1 MLFCAQNLNLRKD
14 FKMRKIK
21 LVFFIFLIFMFV
33 LMTIPAYASDTKKIT
48 SINIQ
53 RVYKAKEG
61 EINPDQ
67 VSFKPGRS
75 EYTITYQ
82 GMYDVN
88 DLPIGSYMDY
98 RITLNAKKGYNFEWL
113 KERNCLSDSGTIQGL
128 SISADYSSCSFILHS
143 YPLPMVLTQPQ
154 QLRWNGTVVEWD
166 PVEHADSY
174 HVTIYTIEKDGRL
187 TQRGKELTCT
197 KTSINAR
204 EILYSKPG
212 DYIFKIEAASDQTYL
227 YTSKKAELAYNH
239 SKYLSAEDIG
249 YYTGYWQ
256 KKNDAQLYKLASS
269 ERSEYDSEYLISGR
283 YLINGDYY
291 TFNESGERLTGWQS
305 FNGQWTYHDENSGRA
320 VRGWFSKAGKKY
332 FFDPASSIMATGW
345 RTIDYQRYYFDQS
358 GAMVTG
364 WQKIHGKIYLFY
376 KNGSL
381 NLNTVVIQGK
391 TYSFQSDGS
400 LIQ

>member
-1 MLFCAQNLNLRKD
+1 
-14 FKMRKIK
+14 
-21 LVFFIFLIFMFV
+21 
-33 LMTIPAYASDTKKIT
+33 
-48 SINIQ
+48 
-53 RVYKAKEG
+53 
-61 EINPDQ
+61 
-67 VSFKPGRS
+67 
-75 EYTITYQ
+75 
-82 GMYDVN
+82 
-88 DLPIGSYMDY
+88 MDY
-98 RITLNAKKGYNFEWL
+98 RITLNAKKGYDFEWL

-128 SISADYSSCSFILHS
+128 SISADYSSCSFILHA

-154 QLRWNGTVVEWD
+154 QLRWNETVVEWD

-197 KTSINAR
+197 TTSINAR
-204 EILYSKPG
+204 KILYSKPG

-345 RTIDYQRYYFDQS
+345 RTIDHQRYYFDQS

-364 WQKIHGKIYLFY
+364 WQKINGKIYLFH

>member
-1 MLFCAQNLNLRKD
+1 MI
-14 FKMRKIK
+14 KMKSVPI
-21 LVFFIFLIFMFV
+21 IFLIFMFII
-33 LMTIPAYASDTKKIT
+33 LTIPAYAADTKKIT
-48 SINIQ
+48 SVNIQ
-53 RVYKAKEG
+53 RIYKAKEG

-82 GMYDVN
+82 GMYDAS

-98 RITLNAKKGYNFEWL
+98 KITLNAKKGYDFEWL

-128 SISADYSSCSFILHS
+128 SISEDYSSCSFTLHA
-143 YPLPMVLTQPQ
+143 YPLPMVLNQPQ
-154 QLRWNGTVVEWD
+154 QLRWKGTDAEWD

-187 TQRGKELTCT
+187 TQRGKELTCST
-197 KTSINAR
+197 TSINTR

-212 DYIFKIEAASDQTYL
+212 DYIFKVEAASDQTYL

-239 SKYLSAEDIG
+239 SKYLSSEDIG

-256 KKNDAQLYKLASS
+256 KKNGSQLYKLTST
-269 ERSEYDSEYLISGR
+269 ERAEYDSEYLISGR

-291 TFNESGERLTGWQS
+291 TFNESGELLTGWQS
-305 FNGQWTYHDENSGRA
+305 FNEQWTYHDENSGRA
-320 VRGWFSKAGKKY
+320 VRGWYSKAGKKY
-332 FFDPASSIMATGW
+332 FFDPTSSIMTTGW
-345 RTIDYQRYYFDQS
+345 RTIDHQIYYFDQS

-364 WQKIHGKIYLFY
+364 WQKIHGKIYLFH

>member
-1 MLFCAQNLNLRKD
+1 MI
-14 FKMRKIK
+14 KMKSVPI
-21 LVFFIFLIFMFV
+21 IFLIFMFII
-33 LMTIPAYASDTKKIT
+33 LTIPAYAADTKKIT
-48 SINIQ
+48 SVNIQ
-53 RVYKAKEG
+53 RIYKAKEG

-82 GMYDVN
+82 GMYDAS

-98 RITLNAKKGYNFEWL
+98 KITLNAKKGYDFEWL

-128 SISADYSSCSFILHS
+128 SISEDYSSCSFTLHA
-143 YPLPMVLTQPQ
+143 YPLPMVLNQPQ
-154 QLRWNGTVVEWD
+154 QLRWKGTDAKWD

-174 HVTIYTIEKDGRL
+174 HVTIYTIEKDSRL
-187 TQRGKELTCT
+187 TQRGKELTCST
-197 KTSINAR
+197 TSINTR

-212 DYIFKIEAASDQTYL
+212 DYIFKVEAASDQTYL

-239 SKYLSAEDIG
+239 SKYLSSEDIG

-256 KKNDAQLYKLASS
+256 KKNGSQLYKLAST
-269 ERSEYDSEYLISGR
+269 ERAEYDSEYLISGR

-291 TFNESGERLTGWQS
+291 TFNESGELLTGWQS
-305 FNGQWTYHDENSGRA
+305 FNEQWTYHDENSGRA
-320 VRGWFSKAGKKY
+320 VRGWYSKAGKKY
-332 FFDPASSIMATGW
+332 FFDPTSSIMTTGW
-345 RTIDYQRYYFDQS
+345 RTIDHQRYYFDQS

-364 WQKIHGKIYLFY
+364 WQKIHGKIYLFH